1 LDLQI
6 YSVVRQGNSKIVFFI
21 DLLEKGEGLGMKK
34 EIVKV
39 DKLSKPSMPYSH
51 CVKAGNLLFIA
62 GQVGV
67 DPANNQLKG
76 TSIREQTEQALRNM
90 ETILKAAGSSLE
102 QVVKTTVFISDF
114 RDFEEMN
121 KVYAKFFPKDQPA
134 RTTVQVVLYDGFKV
148 EIEAIAI
155 IPS

>member
-1 LDLQI
+1 
-6 YSVVRQGNSKIVFFI
+6 
-21 DLLEKGEGLGMKK
+21 MKK
-34 EIVKV
+34 EVVKV
-39 DKLSKPSMPYSH
+39 DKLPKPSMPYSH

-62 GQVGV
+62 GTVGV
-67 DPANNQLKG
+67 DPTTNQLKG
-76 TSIREQTEQALRNM
+76 SSIREQTEQALRNI

-102 QVVKTTVFISDF
+102 QIVKTTVFISDF

-121 KVYAKFFPKDQPA
+121 KVYARFFPKDQPA

-148 EIEAIAI
+148 EIEATAI